1 MYLIKVGGGAAINLE
16 GIAADLAVLNLP
28 SIVIL
33 GANAIRDEVAGKLS
47 VPTEVVT
54 SVSGY
59 SSVLTDRS
67 MMDAIMMT
75 YAGLRSQRFV
85 ELCQRQGVNALS
97 LSGLDGAVVRARQ
110 NRGIRVRQAAKVLI
124 KRDFSGKPTQVNGP
138 LLQLLLAQGYTIVLT
153 IPLLGEDGAALNSE
167 NDDIVTAL
175 HATLSAERIIQLIEA
190 PGFLDDPSDP
200 ETVIATLSRADLVDR
215 EQQSSGRIKRK
226 LMALRKLFDGDP
238 VEIIIADGRVA
249 QPLRQAMHG
258 HGTHISVDR

>member
-1 MYLIKVGGGAAINLE
+1 VYLIKVGGGTAINLE
-16 GIAADLAVLNLP
+16 GIAADLALLNLP
-28 SIVIL
+28 SIVVL
-33 GANAIRDEVAGKLS
+33 GANAIRDEVAEKLS
-47 VPTEVVT
+47 VATEVVT

-97 LSGLDGAVVRARQ
+97 LSGLDGAVVRGRQ
-110 NRGIRVRQAAKVLI
+110 NRGIRVRQADKVLI
-124 KRDFSGKPTQVNGP
+124 KRDLSGKPTQVNGS
-138 LLQLLLAQGYTIVLT
+138 LLQSLLAQGYTIVLT
-153 IPLLGEDGAALNSE
+153 IPVLGEDGVALNSE
-167 NDDIVTAL
+167 NDDIVAAL
-175 HATLSAERIIQLIEA
+175 HATLRARRIIQLIEA

-200 ETVIATLSRADLVDR
+200 ETVIPTLGRVDLIDR

-238 VEIIIADGRVA
+238 VEVILADGRVA
-249 QPLRQAMHG
+249 QPLQQAMQG
-258 HGTHISVDR
+258 HGTYIRVDR